1 MDTPGRRALIT
12 ALTLVLM
19 SVADSPQSGSPA
31 SPEARLGW
39 QLVAHLEQVL
49 NFGRYRPLE
58 RVGGFHA
65 GSDIG
70 SAIGAAL
77 GRPVGLGLRTGAY
90 LAAE

>member
-1 MDTPGRRALIT
+1 MGASGRRALIT
-12 ALTLVLM
+12 AVTLVLLY
-19 SVADSPQSGSPA
+19 VADGPQTGWSA

-49 NFGRYRPLE
+49 DFGRYRPLE
-58 RVGGFHA
+58 HFGGFHA
-65 GSDIG
+65 GFDIG
-70 SAIGAAL
+70 SAIGAAF